1 LHLKGII
8 FMRGIFLD
16 QRSLDRD
23 DLDLSGLEASVDSWY
38 HYQTTREEEVASRL
52 RNADIVVTNKV
63 ALNKTAIAAANN
75 LKLICIAATG
85 TNNVDL
91 DAAREA
97 GIGVCN
103 VVRYATPSVVQHT
116 FALILSLTRRL
127 TEHQQAVR
135 CGDWQRSPQF
145 CLLDYPIRELNGL
158 SLGIIGYGELGKA
171 VARAAE
177 CFGMKVIIAQRPGST
192 ATATDRFLLDDLLSE
207 ADVVSLHCPLA
218 DNTRHLIGRRELGL
232 MKNDALLI
240 NVARGGIV
248 DEAAL
253 AQAITEGSIGGAG
266 VDVLAEEPPVHGSP
280 LLDVE
285 SPRLLLTPHVA
296 WASRSAR
303 QRLID
308 EVAKNIRAFIRG
320 EQRDRVV

>member
-1 LHLKGII
+1 
-8 FMRGIFLD
+8 MRGIFLD
-16 QRSLDRD
+16 QRSLDRN
-23 DLDLSGLEASVDSWY
+23 DLDLSGLETVVDSWY
-38 HYQTTREEEVASRL
+38 NYEVSHDEEIGERL
-52 RNADIVVTNKV
+52 HDADIVVTNKV
-63 ALNKTAIAAANN
+63 ALDKRLLASANR

-97 GIGVCN
+97 GIAVCN

-127 TEHQQAVR
+127 TEHRDAIR
-135 CGDWQRSPQF
+135 RGDWQHSEQF

-158 SLGIIGYGELGKA
+158 TLGIIGYGELGRA
-171 VARAAE
+171 VARVAE
-177 CFGMKVIIAQRPGST
+177 CFGMQVIIAQRPGSM
-192 ATATDRFLLDDLLSE
+192 AEQADRVALDRLLGD
-207 ADVVSLHCPLA
+207 ADIVSLHCPLA
-218 DNTRHLIGRRELGL
+218 ENTRHLIGKRELAL

-240 NVARGGIV
+240 NTARGGIV
-248 DEAAL
+248 DETAL
-253 AQAITEGSIGGAG
+253 AQAIITGTIGGAG
-266 VDVLAEEPPVHGSP
+266 VDVLAEEPPQHGSP
-280 LLDVE
+280 LLEVD

-308 EVAKNIRAFIRG
+308 EVVMNIESFLQG
-320 EQRDRVV
+320 QQRNRIV